1 MRNFAGWK
9 YFADF
14 FPVKLVKTAEL
25 SPEKNYIFGL
35 HPHGLLCFSHFVN
48 FCTEATGFSTIF
60 PKIVPHLITLN
71 YQFYLPFHRE
81 IFLLSG
87 ILHYH
92 SFFLFIILA
101 TLSFITGACSA
112 SRESIEYILR

>member
-1 MRNFAGWK
+1 MRNFVGWK
-9 YFADF
+9 HFANF

-35 HPHGLLCFSHFVN
+35 HPHGMLCFSHFAN
-48 FCTEATGFSTIF
+48 FATEGTGFSKLF
-60 PKIVPHLITLN
+60 PNIIPHLITLN

-87 ILHYH
+87 
-92 SFFLFIILA
+92 
-101 TLSFITGACSA
+101 ACSA
-112 SRESIEYILR
+112 SRESIEYIIR